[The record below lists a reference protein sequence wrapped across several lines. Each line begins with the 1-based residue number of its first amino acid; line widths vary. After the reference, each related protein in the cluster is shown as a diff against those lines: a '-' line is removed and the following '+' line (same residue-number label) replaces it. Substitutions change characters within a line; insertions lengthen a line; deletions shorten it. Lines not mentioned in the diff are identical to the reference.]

1 MFKGEIMK
9 TILFAMI
16 FLTISSSTFAGDT
29 AGNGA
34 SMSKN
39 CVGTKAGSQAG
50 GYVGTAAGGY
60 VAALLLG
67 GCAITIVG
75 SVFTLGAGTPVAVPT
90 CTAAGAAIAGT
101 TVVGGAI
108 VGGVV
113 GGKAGEQVGKLADG
127 AGCE

>member
-1 MFKGEIMK
+1 MK

-16 FLTISSSTFAGDT
+16 FLAISSSTFAGDT

-39 CVGTKAGSQAG
+39 CVGTKTGSQAG
-50 GYVGTAAGGY
+50 SQVGGRVGMTTAGY

-67 GCAITIVG
+67 TGCAITIAG
-75 SVFTLGAGTPVAVPT
+75 SAFTLGAAAAVAVPT
-90 CTAAGAAIAGT
+90 CTAAGAAIGGSVIAG
-101 TVVGGAI
+101 VAI
-108 VGGVV
+108 VGRIA
-113 GGKAGEQVGKLADG
+113 GGKAGEQAGKLADG